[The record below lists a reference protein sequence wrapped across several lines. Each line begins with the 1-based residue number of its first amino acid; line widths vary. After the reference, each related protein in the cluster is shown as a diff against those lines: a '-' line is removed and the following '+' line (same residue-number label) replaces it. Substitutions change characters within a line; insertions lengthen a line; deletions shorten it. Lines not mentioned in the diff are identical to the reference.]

1 MANQKNNIDILEEI
15 REFRNNQLKEL
26 GDNRVFYT
34 TAISLE
40 KGETGQQIYRI
51 MEEYS
56 IGENESLVRELFY
69 KYEENPELIAVIDPE
84 KFEDEQIHKPDGIEP
99 TTEEEKANW
108 KFLVKDIE
116 EGRIKEQEK
125 IREQALNLGISQKEI
140 EGLAEI
146 DIDKKVFS
154 KINEINKQN
163 EDNKDKRTG
172 NNTENR
178 DEEVPFNISKQNAQR
193 LGIVGMNTMPLN
205 QKVGIHGENLKEE
218 LGLADKEQYADV
230 DTIEI
235 IPTYKLAALGV
246 KVPDTPFVA
255 VARHKDG
262 SIESFPKDVCEI
274 YKGENNRITN
284 IDGQKDE
291 ATTEKADTIM
301 HFKGNKEN
309 KEKNVSIAINQKSPY
324 GIVEASLAYNTRDND
339 GRVGITLQDKYD
351 GTDQNDFD
359 ARKIVD
365 PHKGTEHLREVAKEG
380 KRHPEGEKNEREDA
394 DGNTNTAAHLH
405 LESIVD
411 YEGREAN
418 FKILAMTIGG
428 CSNEEEV
435 NDLLERTNSKLGE
448 DNSDVEQAI
457 NQAIKERN
465 NIIISQAQ
473 EPEKVKELME
483 RASINNPNDAINILN
498 ANNGDAEKA
507 VEQCEEQY
515 RNENEKF

>member
-125 IREQALNLGISQKEI
+125 IREQALNLGISEKEI

-154 KINEINKQN
+154 KINEINNQN
-163 EDNKDKRTG
+163 EADKEKRAG
-172 NNTENR
+172 NNTENK
-178 DEEVPFNISKQNAQR
+178 DEEVPFNISKQDARR
-193 LGIVGMNTMPLN
+193 LGIVGMNTMLLN
-205 QKVGIHGENLKEE
+205 QPIGVHGKNLKDEI
-218 LGLADKEQYADV
+218 GLADKEQYVDV
-230 DTIEI
+230 DSIEI
-235 IPTYKLAALGV
+235 LPTYKLATLGV
-246 KVPDTPFVA
+246 KVPDTPFIA
-255 VARHKDG
+255 VARHRDG
-262 SIESFPKDVCEI
+262 SIEAFPESICEI
-274 YKGENNRITN
+274 YKGENNKITK

-301 HFKGNKEN
+301 QFKG
-309 KEKNVSIAINQKSPY
+309 KNTSIAINQKSPY

-351 GTDQNDFD
+351 GIDQNDYE
-359 ARKIVD
+359 ARSITDQKQ
-365 PHKGTEHLREVAKEG
+365 GTEHNKEIVAEA

-394 DGNTNTAAHLH
+394 DGNTNTATDLH
-405 LESIVD
+405 LESIVY
-411 YEGREAN
+411 YEGREFN
-418 FKILAMTIGG
+418 FSSLAMTFGG
-428 CSNEEEV
+428 FENEEEV
-435 NDLLERTNSKLGE
+435 NKLLERANSKLGGE
-448 DNSDVEQAI
+448 NSNVEQAI
-457 NQAIKERN
+457 KQAIQEKN
-465 NIIISQAQ
+465 NEIISQTQ
-473 EPEKVKELME
+473 EPEKVTELME
-483 RASINNPNDAINILN
+483 RAKITEPQKAIDILE
-498 ANNGDAEKA
+498 ANNWDVEEA
-507 VEQCEEQY
+507 VEKCEENY
-515 RNENEKF
+515 RNKNEEF

>member
-1 MANQKNNIDILEEI
+1 MAEKKTTLDILNEI
-15 REFRNNQLKEL
+15 RDFRNREL
-26 GDNRVFYT
+26 IYQKDNRVFYT
-34 TAISLE
+34 TAIALE

-56 IGENESLVRELFY
+56 IDENKSLVRELFY
-69 KYEENPELIAVIDPE
+69 KYEDKPELIAVIDPE
-84 KFEDEQIHKPDGIEP
+84 KFEDNQIHQPNGIEP
-99 TTEEEKANW
+99 TTEEEKDKWNL
-108 KFLVKDIE
+108 LVKDIE
-116 EGRIKEQEK
+116 EGIVKEQEK
-125 IREQALNLGISQKEI
+125 IREQALNLGISEKEI

-193 LGIVGMNTMPLN
+193 LGIVGMNTMLLN

-246 KVPDTPFVA
+246 KVPETPFVA

-274 YKGENNRITN
+274 YKGENNKITN

-291 ATTEKADTIM
+291 AAIEMADTIM
-301 HFKGNKEN
+301 QFKG
-309 KEKNVSIAINQKSPY
+309 KNTSLAINQKSPY

-351 GTDQNDFD
+351 GKDQNDYD

-365 PHKGTEHLREVAKEG
+365 PHKGSEHLRKVAKEG
-380 KRHPEGEKNEREDA
+380 KRHPEGEKTEREDA

-448 DNSDVEQAI
+448 DNSNVEQTI

-465 NIIISQAQ
+465 NIIILQAQ

-498 ANNGDAEKA
+498 ANNGDVEKA

-515 RNENEKF
+515 RNENEEC